1 MTQKNS
7 IKSNDSNDGQV
18 ANQNKPNLQSQF
30 SRQSNQSQ
38 ESQAQQIIKLQSQE
52 EGIIQRVVQ
61 MNRMGTQDSGF
72 PIQNSQT
79 SQNSQGNSNETD
91 FRRGQVQ

>member
-7 IKSNDSNDGQV
+7 VKSNDSNDGQV
-18 ANQNKPNLQSQF
+18 ANQNRPNLQSQF
-30 SRQSNQSQ
+30 SQQSNQSQ

-52 EGIIQRVVQ
+52 EGMIQRVVQ

-72 PIQNSQT
+72 PIHNSQT
-79 SQNSQGNSNETD
+79 SQNNQQIRQGNSN
-91 FRRGQVQ
+91 